1 MQMIYGMC
9 VCVCVTVQSDECK
22 WFTLEE
28 MKAALCDTHS
38 LLGPEPI
45 ELATA
50 IANMKGLTNVLNV
63 SSARNSIL
71 LKTLQGF
78 EGCCMLTDENA
89 L

>member
-9 VCVCVTVQSDECK
+9 VCVCVCVCVQSDECR

-63 SSARNSIL
+63 FSARNSIL
-71 LKTLQGF
+71 LYQAQ
-78 EGCCMLTDENA
+78 CR
-89 L
+89 